1 MGLIKAMGGSTR
13 GVLADSWRD
22 FFYCESLDASTLAS
36 KGQKK
41 TGNPDR
47 SSNAKGDENVISNGS
62 IVAINDGQCM
72 IIVES
77 GAVVDLCAEP
87 GEYLY
92 ETSSEP
98 SVFYGPLGANVKST
112 FKEMQRRIGFG
123 GSPGK
128 DQRVYYF
135 NIKEIVGNKYGT
147 PNPVPFR
154 VVDANIGLDIDIAV
168 RCNDEYSYRI
178 DNPLL
183 FYRNVCGNVETTYTK
198 DQLDSQLKSELLTA
212 LQPAF
217 SRISAAGVRYSNVP
231 AHTREL
237 AALLNE
243 ELTDTWRSLRGMS
256 VVSFGMNSIRASEED
271 ELVIK
276 RLQSAAV
283 MRDPNMAAANL
294 VAAQSDA
301 MRIAAGNANGAA
313 NGFIGLGLANMTGGT
328 DAGRLFTDAATS
340 FHHSGS
346 FNQQNWT
353 CSCGVKNSG
362 NFCQNCG
369 KERCSDS
376 AWTCPSC
383 GTSSAGNYCSQC
395 GKARTQP

>member
-154 VVDANIGLDIDIAV
+154 VVDANIGLDIDIFV
-168 RCNDEYSYRI
+168 QDR
-178 DNPLL
+178 
-183 FYRNVCGNVETTYTK
+183 
-198 DQLDSQLKSELLTA
+198 
-212 LQPAF
+212 
-217 SRISAAGVRYSNVP
+217 
-231 AHTREL
+231 
-237 AALLNE
+237 
-243 ELTDTWRSLRGMS
+243 
-256 VVSFGMNSIRASEED
+256 
-271 ELVIK
+271 
-276 RLQSAAV
+276 
-283 MRDPNMAAANL
+283 
-294 VAAQSDA
+294 
-301 MRIAAGNANGAA
+301 
-313 NGFIGLGLANMTGGT
+313 
-328 DAGRLFTDAATS
+328 
-340 FHHSGS
+340 
-346 FNQQNWT
+346 
-353 CSCGVKNSG
+353 
-362 NFCQNCG
+362 
-369 KERCSDS
+369 
-376 AWTCPSC
+376 
-383 GTSSAGNYCSQC
+383 
-395 GKARTQP
+395 

>member
-128 DQRVYYF
+128 DQRVTTSTSRRSSET
-135 NIKEIVGNKYGT
+135 NTEPLT
-147 PNPVPFR
+147 PFPSASSMP
-154 VVDANIGLDIDIAV
+154 IL
-168 RCNDEYSYRI
+168 
-178 DNPLL
+178 
-183 FYRNVCGNVETTYTK
+183 
-198 DQLDSQLKSELLTA
+198 A
-212 LQPAF
+212 L
-217 SRISAAGVRYSNVP
+217 IS
-231 AHTREL
+231 T
-237 AALLNE
+237 
-243 ELTDTWRSLRGMS
+243 
-256 VVSFGMNSIRASEED
+256 
-271 ELVIK
+271 
-276 RLQSAAV
+276 
-283 MRDPNMAAANL
+283 
-294 VAAQSDA
+294 
-301 MRIAAGNANGAA
+301 
-313 NGFIGLGLANMTGGT
+313 
-328 DAGRLFTDAATS
+328 
-340 FHHSGS
+340 
-346 FNQQNWT
+346 
-353 CSCGVKNSG
+353 
-362 NFCQNCG
+362 
-369 KERCSDS
+369 
-376 AWTCPSC
+376 
-383 GTSSAGNYCSQC
+383 
-395 GKARTQP
+395 